1 MFIPTTRQELDQLG
15 WDQPEI
21 ILVTGDSYIDSPF
34 IGVAIIGK
42 VLLAAGFKV
51 AIIAQPD
58 VDSDTD
64 IGRLGEPTLF
74 WGVTAGCM
82 DSMVC
87 NYTASRKR
95 RRTDDFTPG
104 GENSKR
110 PDRATIK
117 YCTLIR
123 RFFKNTAPL
132 VIGGV
137 EASLRRLT
145 HYDFWTNKLRK
156 SILFN
161 AKADYLAYG
170 MGEKSM
176 VELAEALRENRPV
189 ENIRGFSYI
198 SKEPRKGYLTLPS
211 HQECLDDKMKFIE
224 LYHGMYDNID
234 VITANGL
241 NQQQDTRWLI
251 QNPPAKY
258 LTEKELDE
266 VGDLEYELE
275 QHPFY
280 EKDGPVKA
288 LETIRFAIPTHRG
301 CYGECNFCA
310 ITVHQGRTVRSRSQE
325 SIVREANR
333 MTKHKKF
340 KGNISDLGG
349 PTANMY
355 GYECQKKLTKGA
367 CKDKRCLFP
376 TTCPT
381 LKVKHRPQLDLLKQ
395 LRSIA
400 KVKKVFISSGIRY
413 DLMLADQKDG
423 VNYLKEIV
431 NHHVSGQMKVAP
443 EHTEQRILDLMGKPG
458 TESLIKFK
466 NLFYKLNEEAGKKQF
481 LTYYLIAAHPGCSE
495 ADMADLKKFASEELK
510 TSPEQVQ
517 IFTPTPSTWSSVM
530 YYTEMDP
537 FSGEKI
543 FVEKEQGRKDKQK
556 QIVVAKRSFK
566 SRGPSTTGGGG
577 RGKRNFSKQKR
588 GGTRK

>member
-1 MFIPTTRQELDQLG
+1 MFIPTTRKELDQLG

-34 IGVAIIGK
+34 IGVAIVGK

-58 VDSDTD
+58 MQSDKD
-64 IGRLGEPTLF
+64 ITRLGEPTLF

-87 NYTASRKR
+87 NYTASRKKR
-95 RRTDDFTPG
+95 RSDDFTPG
-104 GENSKR
+104 GENNRR
-110 PDRATIK
+110 PDRATIQ

-132 VIGGV
+132 VIGGI

-176 VELAEALRENRPV
+176 IELAEALRDRRPV
-189 ENIRGFSYI
+189 ENIRGFCYI
-198 SKEPRKGYLTLPS
+198 SKEPRKGFLTLPS

-224 LYHGMYDNID
+224 LYQGMYDHMD
-234 VITANGL
+234 VITAKGI
-241 NQQQDTRWLI
+241 NQQQDNRWLI

-258 LTEKELDE
+258 LTEQELDD
-266 VGDLEYELE
+266 VGDLDYELE
-275 QHPFY
+275 QHPY
-280 EKDGPVKA
+280 YAEQGEVKA

-310 ITVHQGRTVRSRSQE
+310 ITIHQGRTVRSRSPE
-325 SIVREANR
+325 SIIREAKR
-333 MTKHKKF
+333 ISEHKKF
-340 KGNISDLGG
+340 KGIISDLGG

-355 GYECQKKLTKGA
+355 GYECNKKLTKGA
-367 CKDKRCLFP
+367 CKDKRCLYP
-376 TTCPT
+376 DTCKAMPIDHN
-381 LKVKHRPQLDLLKQ
+381 VQLDLLKK
-395 LRSIA
+395 LRNVP

-413 DLMLADQKDG
+413 DLMLADKKNG
-423 VNYLKEIV
+423 VNYLNDIV
-431 NHHVSGQMKVAP
+431 THHVSGQMKVAP

-458 TESLIKFK
+458 KESLIKFK
-466 NLFYKLNEEAGKKQF
+466 NLFYKLNAEAGKKQF
-481 LTYYLIAAHPGCSE
+481 LTYYLIAAHPGCTE
-495 ADMADLKKFASEELK
+495 QDMQDLKKFASEELK

-517 IFTPTPSTWSSVM
+517 VFTPTPSTWSSVM

-543 FVEKEQGRKDKQK
+543 FVEKEQGRKDRQK
-556 QIVVAKRSFK
+556 DIIVAKRNFH
-566 SRGPSTTGGGG
+566 SRQKGNPQS
-577 RGKRNFSKQKR
+577 RSSNNKR
-588 GGTRK
+588 TRSRKKPN